1 MATVYKYQDYEYRDE
16 AGEFTTEEVRKQLT
30 QYFPELAQATAE
42 TKKVGD
48 DTVVTFVKRAG
59 TKGNDEQTY
68 GMALTH
74 FDSLGELV
82 SVPDFIRVSQ
92 SYWINISKVKLI
104 VGSLADDSCV
114 LVDDAILCGDEAK
127 NLLTWLEEN
136 SLDIRRE
143 KECDDAGRFGQ

>member
-59 TKGNDEQTY
+59 TKG
-68 GMALTH
+68 
-74 FDSLGELV
+74 S
-82 SVPDFIRVSQ
+82 
-92 SYWINISKVKLI
+92 
-104 VGSLADDSCV
+104 
-114 LVDDAILCGDEAK
+114 
-127 NLLTWLEEN
+127 
-136 SLDIRRE
+136 
-143 KECDDAGRFGQ
+143 DDAGRRGQ